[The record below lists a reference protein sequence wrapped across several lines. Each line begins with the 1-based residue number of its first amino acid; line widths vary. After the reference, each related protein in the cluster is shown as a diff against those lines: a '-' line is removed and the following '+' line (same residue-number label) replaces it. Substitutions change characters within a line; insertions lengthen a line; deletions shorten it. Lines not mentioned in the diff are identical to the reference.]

1 MKDLIVHQV
10 NISNYRL
17 IELTKLVDQYKP
29 FYDWVEKRAK
39 EVTGS
44 HKMLNDIL
52 MEAPVEQLRELM
64 MACYFDQSMDKPLLF
79 DGIGR
84 VYSHQQACYYFF
96 AWIIRDA
103 PQQRLSPLLARMR
116 KIEAISTVTAQIDA
130 LAELI
135 FEYRKIVKGFEWLTV
150 REVFIDRLE
159 GSRRSIRGHKLEGL
173 VRTSFVTAVQT
184 YYSINSS
191 YGQFER
197 VEIANKQTKIGNHT
211 VDVSALL
218 IPRDEAVPPVQIL
231 MPIKTRE
238 TEGGGHAH
246 IFSRDVLSAVRVL
259 KEVSPGCRVVI
270 VIVAANWSVT
280 EIDNLDVHID
290 LIFHFDMSPYHFQ
303 GFDDE
308 SQIRLNRFVKDV
320 LEGNNG

>member
-1 MKDLIVHQV
+1 MRDLIVHQV

-17 IELTKLVDQYKP
+17 VELTKLVDQYKP

-44 HKMLNDIL
+44 HKLLNDIL
-52 MEAPVEQLRELM
+52 MESSVEQLKALIS
-64 MACYFDQSMDKPLLF
+64 ACYSYRGDNRPLLF

-84 VYSHQQACYYFF
+84 VYNHQRACFYFF

-103 PQQRLSPLLARMR
+103 PQQRLTPLLMRMR
-116 KIEAISTVTAQIDA
+116 QLEKISNVTAQIDS

-135 FEYRKIVKGFEWLTV
+135 HEYRGIVKGFEWLTV

-159 GSRRSIRGHKLEGL
+159 GSRRSIRGHRLEAL
-173 VRTSFVTAVQT
+173 VRTSFVTAIQN
-184 YYSINSS
+184 YYSINNS
-191 YGQFER
+191 YGKFER
-197 VEIANKQTKIGNHT
+197 VDIAEKQAKIGNHT
-211 VDVSALL
+211 VDVSARL
-218 IPRDEAVPPVQIL
+218 VPKNKRELPVQIL

-246 IFSRDVLSAVRVL
+246 IFSRDILTAIRDL
-259 KEVSPGCRVVI
+259 KSTSLGCRIVVVI
-270 VIVAANWSVT
+270 VAKNWSVA
-280 EIDNLDVHID
+280 EIGNIDGQID
-290 LIFHFDMSPYHFQ
+290 LIFHFAMSPYHFQ

-308 SQIRLNRFVKDV
+308 SQVVLNQFIREV
-320 LEGNNG
+320 LDG